1 MRVKKFSLN
10 QLTIRTF
17 IVFWLAFFTMAAL
30 LVALPHY
37 DSRLYSDLNQ
47 NDISNYQKK
56 LFESIRNN
64 KISSIL
70 AGVPVLP
77 VDKFDSYRP
86 VIMTPE
92 QEILGA
98 LDKEKRFITR
108 FVPKRQMIFLPLSVE
123 YSTISKSQVHLNSI
137 LEIQKRHQNYSLC
150 LEQTINKR
158 FYVIS
163 LISLGFY

>member
-64 KISSIL
+64 KISNIL

-98 LDKEKRFITR
+98 LDKEKGSSLAL
-108 FVPKRQMIFLPLSVE
+108 PKRQMIFLPLSVE

-150 LEQTINKR
+150 LEQTINKK

>member
-64 KISSIL
+64 KIISIL
-70 AGVPVLP
+70 AGVPVLNLRIGSP
-77 VDKFDSYRP
+77 YSCNLSASSIDGARP
-86 VIMTPE
+86 
-92 QEILGA
+92 LG
-98 LDKEKRFITR
+98 
-108 FVPKRQMIFLPLSVE
+108 PL
-123 YSTISKSQVHLNSI
+123 
-137 LEIQKRHQNYSLC
+137 
-150 LEQTINKR
+150 
-158 FYVIS
+158 
-163 LISLGFY
+163 